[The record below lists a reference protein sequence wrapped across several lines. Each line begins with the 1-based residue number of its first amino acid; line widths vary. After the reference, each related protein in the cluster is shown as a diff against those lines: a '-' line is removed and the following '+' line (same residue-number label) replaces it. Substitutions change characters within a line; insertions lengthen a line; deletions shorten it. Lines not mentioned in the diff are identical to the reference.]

1 MVSDFRCKSF
11 KILGGLHNA
20 CLYAHLTSL
29 QYGTQ
34 NKHNFAKV
42 FPLNPNFQQNRLD
55 FNLCSLLT
63 WESWVP
69 EVTHI
74 ISNSLHKNKI
84 AKIMCKYV
92 VNCFQRVSFEILW
105 KSAKLFL
112 HTKCWVVGKVCKK
125 TAKKGKKR
133 WVVLR
138 WRPEGRRGRWWFF
151 DIIYIRIYHH
161 ARCLYKA
168 MAPLFNF

>member
-92 VNCFQRVSFEILW
+92 VNCSHRVSFEILW
-105 KSAKLFL
+105 KSVKLFL
-112 HTKCWVVGKVCKK
+112 HTKCWVVGEVFK
-125 TAKKGKKR
+125 TAKKEKKSAESFYDGGQR
-133 WVVLR
+133 GGG
-138 WRPEGRRGRWWFF
+138 EGSGFLISF
-151 DIIYIRIYHH
+151 T
-161 ARCLYKA
+161 
-168 MAPLFNF
+168 